1 MAIQEISDAKEFSD
15 KVENAQNV
23 SIVDFWAPWC
33 GPCKM
38 LAPIIEEVA
47 KEYDDVNFVKVN
59 VDDAQDIA
67 VKYNIM
73 SIPTLI
79 VFKDGEAIDQHM
91 GLLNKDGLKKLVDKH
106 SEE

>member
-1 MAIQEISDAKEFSD
+1 MVIKEITQMDEFS
-15 KVENAQNV
+15 KIVEDSQDISV
-23 SIVDFWAPWC
+23 VDFWAPWC

-38 LAPIIEEVA
+38 LAPVIDEVA
-47 KEYDDVNFVKVN
+47 GEYDDVNFVKVN

-79 VFKDGEAIDQHM
+79 VFKGGEAVDQHM
-91 GLLNKDGLKKLVDKH
+91 GLLSKEALKKLIDNH
-106 SEE
+106 RE